1 MLHRDTDDANGVLA
15 GRVAATLVS
24 HDPGW
29 RLPRPSEIARRHNV
43 PVDDV
48 HAAIRELVGRN
59 LIRQAPD
66 GYLYLTGPAEYRAS
80 LEGITGLST
89 HVDPMGGN
97 LTCTSYGVSRQAV
110 STDAASALRV
120 EAGSQVGVLRLA
132 WALNGAPAAMSTT
145 YLTGD
150 ILEPEALDR
159 WLADKA
165 ERGELPIPSPG
176 PVPADPV
183 SLPEPPAG
191 PLESPSKRE
200 SPAGL
205 GPLADEQW
213 RKPHAVSVQMQLP
226 SASAAR
232 RLRLN
237 PGQMA
242 LIVTMLFCDGP
253 EHQPAALTVTVLRP
267 DLFRVRLETPQ
278 AGLDGERLQ
287 AALALGVTD

>member
-1 MLHRDTDDANGVLA
+1 MLHRDTDDASGVLA
-15 GRVAATLVS
+15 GRLAATLVS

-89 HVDPMGGN
+89 HVDPMGGD
-97 LTCTSYGVSRQAV
+97 LTCTSFGVSRQTV
-110 STDAASALRV
+110 STDAASALRITP
-120 EAGSQVGVLRLA
+120 GSQVGVLKLA

-145 YLTGD
+145 YLTND
-150 ILEPEALDR
+150 IVELEALNR
-159 WLADKA
+159 WLAEKA

-176 PVPADPV
+176 PVPASPPEPLSLPDPV
-183 SLPEPPAG
+183 SLPE
-191 PLESPSKRE
+191 SS
-200 SPAGL
+200 AGL
-205 GPLADEQW
+205 GPLADPQW
-213 RKPHAVSVQMQLP
+213 RNPHAVSVQMQLP

-242 LIVTMLFCDGP
+242 LIVTMLFRDGP
-253 EHQPAALTVTVLRP
+253 DHQPTALTVTVLRP

-287 AALALGVTD
+287 AALALAATD